1 MSLKETREFFPTSGQ
16 PAAGVALHPW
26 RDLIGVALL
35 TLATAALAARFDASE
50 ALLGWLRRRETLQV
64 DELPGVL
71 LVLCL
76 GLLWFAARRYQDV
89 RRALLAHQHTEQR
102 LALQLERNRTLHLQ
116 LLEVQ
121 ERERRTLAREL
132 HDELGQYLGTLRFDL
147 HALADATI
155 ADPAAARA
163 ALLERARTTLNHL
176 QGTVRT
182 LIGQLRPPALDTLGL
197 EAALEQ
203 LVHGWQ
209 LRLPDTRL
217 ELHCTTV
224 PEGLAELHAITLFRL
239 TQEALTNLARHARA
253 SQARL
258 QVHCVDGQRLVWSVE
273 DDGVGFDP
281 AGVHSG
287 LGLVSMSE
295 RVEAVGGR
303 FTCQTRPGQGCLLR
317 ADWSL

>member
-1 MSLKETREFFPTSGQ
+1 MTRRLT
-16 PAAGVALHPW
+16 ADLW
-26 RDLIGVALL
+26 RDLTWVAATTLL
-35 TLATAALAARFDASE
+35 AAALSARFDVSE

-71 LVLCL
+71 LVLCV

-89 RRALLAHQHTEQR
+89 RRALQAHQQAESL
-102 LALQLERNRTLHLQ
+102 LAQQLERNRNLNVQ
-116 LLEVQ
+116 LLQVQ
-121 ERERRTLAREL
+121 ESERRALAREL

-147 HALADATI
+147 HALAGHDHDGNA
-155 ADPAAARA
+155 PAVPGASD

-176 QGTVRT
+176 QATVRT
-182 LIGQLRPPALDTLGL
+182 LIGQLRPPALDELGL

-217 ELHCTTV
+217 ELRCADL
-224 PEGLAELHAITLFRL
+224 PEALTEAHAITLFRL

-253 SQARL
+253 SQARIE
-258 QVHCVDGQRLVWSVE
+258 VRLVAGQGLRWMVE

-281 AGVHSG
+281 AAPRNGMG
-287 LGLVSMSE
+287 LISMAE
-295 RVEAVGGR
+295 RCDAVGGALH
-303 FTCQTRPGQGCLLR
+303 CESRPGHGCTLR
-317 ADWSL
+317 AGWPA